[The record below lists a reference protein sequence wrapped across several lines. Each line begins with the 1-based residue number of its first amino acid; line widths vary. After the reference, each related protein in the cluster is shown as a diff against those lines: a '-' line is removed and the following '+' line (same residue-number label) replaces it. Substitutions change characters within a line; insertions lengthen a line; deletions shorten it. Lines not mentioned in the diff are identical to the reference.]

1 MEDLAEQNKTKQN
14 NAQQN
19 EIQAITAMART
30 WNESI
35 KIAAAIWHFEPASK
49 SFRLCM
55 DIFMWIYDARETMLI
70 SFEIH
75 LIYRIELIKCVNL
88 ANSMDENVKRSN

>member
-1 MEDLAEQNKTKQN
+1 MKWASQNRSSYMTFRTS
-14 NAQQN
+14 
-19 EIQAITAMART
+19 IQKL
-30 WNESI
+30 SI
-35 KIAAAIWHFEPASK
+35 VYV
-49 SFRLCM
+49 